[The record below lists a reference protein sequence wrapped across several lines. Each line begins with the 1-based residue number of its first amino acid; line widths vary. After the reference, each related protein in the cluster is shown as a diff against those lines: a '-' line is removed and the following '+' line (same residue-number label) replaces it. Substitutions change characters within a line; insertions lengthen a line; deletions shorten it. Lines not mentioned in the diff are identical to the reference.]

1 MDYKTELDMTIKSF
15 ELILTNI
22 KELLDTSTKEEL
34 KLVSH
39 DISTMIE
46 GYFMNKGVEVE

>member
-1 MDYKTELDMTIKSF
+1 MDYKTELDMTIKAF

-22 KELLDTSTKEEL
+22 KNSLDTSTKDGL

-39 DISTMIE
+39 DISMMIE
-46 GYFMNKGVEVE
+46 DYFKNKGIEDE